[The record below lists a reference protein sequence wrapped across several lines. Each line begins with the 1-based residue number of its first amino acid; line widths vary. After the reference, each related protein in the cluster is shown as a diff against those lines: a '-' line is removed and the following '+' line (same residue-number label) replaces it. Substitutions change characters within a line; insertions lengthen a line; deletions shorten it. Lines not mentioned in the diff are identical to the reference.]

1 MWSET
6 RKGTPTAMSVGGGRV
21 KARSCAASRASTE
34 VVVVILV
41 PPSAPVVTVEVVIVL
56 VTRLAPRSVT
66 MVVLEAVAER
76 LEVGA

>member
-1 MWSET
+1 
-6 RKGTPTAMSVGGGRV
+6 MSVGGGRV
-21 KARSCAASRASTE
+21 KARSCAASRDSIE

-41 PPSAPVVTVEVVIVL
+41 PPSAPVVTVEVVMVL